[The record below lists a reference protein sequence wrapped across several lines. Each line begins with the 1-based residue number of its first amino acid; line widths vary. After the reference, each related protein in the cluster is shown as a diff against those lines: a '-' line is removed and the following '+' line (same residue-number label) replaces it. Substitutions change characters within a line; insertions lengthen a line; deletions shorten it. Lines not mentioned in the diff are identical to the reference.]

1 MKTLKRYLF
10 FIVTIVILIILLLVD
25 HSIGQSALDTAVYSL
40 KEMMI
45 VLPPIFVLLGLLDVW
60 IPKETI
66 VKYMGEKSGFI
77 GIVLSILLG
86 ATAAGPLY
94 AAFPIAGV
102 FMKKGVKFSNIMF
115 FIGAWSTLK
124 IPMFPFEVAS
134 MGYKFALIR
143 LGLSLFGITLIA
155 FAMKFSIKPNEI
167 QEIYWGQQ
175 TE

>member
-1 MKTLKRYLF
+1 MKIIKRYLF
-10 FIVTIVILIILLLVD
+10 FIVTIVILIVLFLVD
-25 HSIGQSALDTAVYSL
+25 RSIGQSAFDTTVYSL
-40 KEMMI
+40 KEMI
-45 VLPPIFVLLGLLDVW
+45 VVLPPIFILLGLLDVW
-60 IPKETI
+60 IPRETI
-66 VKYMGEKSGFI
+66 IKYMGEKSGFI
-77 GIVLSILLG
+77 GILLSILFG

-124 IPMFPFEVAS
+124 IPMFLFEAAS

-143 LGLSLFGITLIA
+143 LGLSLIGITLIS
-155 FAMKFSIKPNEI
+155 FAMKFSIKQNEI
-167 QEIYWGQQ
+167 AEIYNGLQ